1 MMSRSS
7 HVYLAYDLV
16 WQLFPAMKPISNL
29 ASGVAETPASGVP
42 QTAELMEKMSLE
54 GKTVPPADKA

>member
-1 MMSRSS
+1 
-7 HVYLAYDLV
+7 
-16 WQLFPAMKPISNL
+16 MKPISNL
-29 ASGVAETPASGVP
+29 ASGAAEVPASGVP